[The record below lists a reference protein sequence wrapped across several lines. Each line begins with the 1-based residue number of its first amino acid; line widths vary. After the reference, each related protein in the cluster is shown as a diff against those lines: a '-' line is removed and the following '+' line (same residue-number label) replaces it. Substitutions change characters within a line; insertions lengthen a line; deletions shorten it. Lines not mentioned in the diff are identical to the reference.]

1 MQLKTLLWED
11 IEREHEFMCEQ
22 EVGSEE
28 YNASMKR
35 LGELESKMFDL
46 AKLDAETA
54 DRITQIEDD
63 RKDKKNRYILESIKT
78 ASGII
83 VPFVGLIG
91 IMAFEKEQT
100 FTSALKD
107 YVKCFVPK
115 KMI

>member
-1 MQLKTLLWED
+1 MELKTLLRED
-11 IEREHEFMCEQ
+11 IEREHNYLLEQ
-22 EVGSEE
+22 EVGSDE
-28 YNASMKR
+28 YNTSMKR
-35 LGELESKMFDL
+35 LGELEG
-46 AKLDAETA
+46 KLFNLMQLETESA
-54 DRITQIEDD
+54 DKKQQRMDERRD
-63 RKDKKNRYILESIKT
+63 RKYKYIFEGVKT

-115 KMI
+115 KTI